1 MSLLLALC
9 LAVALVAS
17 PDALRFELFRA
28 LRAQP
33 ERLWSVV
40 VWRLLITTTLTLLL
54 AWLIDF
60 WAASNPAGPAMVVFS
75 GVLTAL
81 WLWMRFWTRTFI
93 ADPDHPLF
101 RTDAGAILLSALLS
115 LTLWLAIFTHTA
127 LLVAW
132 TGASAQLFVLALIWP
147 MADALVLIWGCRS
160 ERAGE
165 WLVQESTQQRW
176 GRGLGLLLVLIAFW
190 AIWAVLAQG

>member
-1 MSLLLALC
+1 MSLLIALFLAI
-9 LAVALVAS
+9 ALVAS

-33 ERLWSVV
+33 DRLLPVL
-40 VWRLLITTTLTLLL
+40 VWRLITTTSLTLLL
-54 AWLIDF
+54 AWLIF
-60 WAASNPAGPAMVVFS
+60 QWAASNPAGPAMVVFS

-101 RTDAGAILLSALLS
+101 RTSASAIVLATLLSV
-115 LTLWLAIFTHTA
+115 TLWLAVFTQAA
-127 LLVAW
+127 LILAW
-132 TGASAQLFVLALIWP
+132 TGASVWLFVLALIWP
-147 MADALVLIWGCRS
+147 LADALVLVWGSRS
-160 ERAGE
+160 TQAGQ
-165 WLVQESTQQRW
+165 WLVQESTQRRW
-176 GRGLGLLLVLIAFW
+176 GRGLGLLLVVVAFW

>member
-1 MSLLLALC
+1 MSLLIALV

-33 ERLWSVV
+33 ERLWSAVL
-40 VWRLLITTTLTLLL
+40 WRLLTTTTLTLLL
-54 AWLIDF
+54 AWLVHF

-93 ADPDHPLF
+93 ADPDHPFF
-101 RTDAGAILLSALLS
+101 RTDAGAIVLSALLS
-115 LTLWLAIFTHTA
+115 LTLWLAIFTHLA

-132 TGASAQLFVLALIWP
+132 TGASAQLFIVALIWP
-147 MADALVLIWGCRS
+147 LADAIVLIWGSRS

-165 WLVQESTQQRW
+165 WLVEESTQQRW
-176 GRGLGLLLVLIAFW
+176 GRGLGLLLVIIAFW

>member
-1 MSLLLALC
+1 MSLLIALV

-17 PDALRFELFRA
+17 PDALRFELIRA

-33 ERLWSVV
+33 D
-40 VWRLLITTTLTLLL
+40 RLLPVVISRFVATTVLALLL
-54 AWLIDF
+54 AWLLF
-60 WAASNPAGPAMVVFS
+60 HWAASNPAGPAMVVFS
-75 GVLTAL
+75 GVMTAL
-81 WLWMRFWTRTFI
+81 WLWTRFWTRTFI

-101 RTDAGAILLSALLS
+101 RTTSSAIVLATVLSV
-115 LTLWLAIFTHTA
+115 TLWLALFTHTA
-127 LLVAW
+127 LLLAW
-132 TGASAQLFVLALIWP
+132 TGASVWLFVLALIWP
-147 MADALVLIWGCRS
+147 LADALILIWGSRS
-160 ERAGE
+160 PRAGE